1 MFMKYSVQN
10 QGCKK
15 DFARVRPRSSH
26 SLCQDVSGDVF
37 ILGGYGEKDET
48 IGSASYETAV
58 DRVNYKTG
66 KV

>member
-1 MFMKYSVQN
+1 MKYLLQT

-26 SLCQDVSGDVF
+26 SLCQDIAGDVF
-37 ILGGYGEKDET
+37 VLGGYGEKDT
-48 IGSASYETAV
+48 TTGSASYETAV
-58 DRVNYKTG
+58 EKVNIKTG